1 MIYFIVLHYYL
12 AINFKGTEL
21 AILVIFAE
29 FVWGGGPVFSMKTT
43 FSWYTSEHHSCRHWT
58 ENFRTCFKSHVSSI

>member
-29 FVWGGGPVFSMKTT
+29 FVWGGACFEHEDDLFMVYL
-43 FSWYTSEHHSCRHWT
+43 WTS
-58 ENFRTCFKSHVSSI
+58 FM